1 MHKTKHF
8 QQRMGQ
14 RGINQ
19 AMIDLVLGYGEDEGG
34 KVVLS
39 RKRAEQLLE
48 GFRTLMKIVDKG
60 GVVVV
65 AEGDAQITTYNY
77 TGRGH

>member
-8 QQRMGQ
+8 QQRMSQ
-14 RGINQ
+14 RGISQ
-19 AMIDLVLGYGEDEGG
+19 AMIDLVLGYGENEGD

-39 RKRAEQLLE
+39 RKKAEQLRA
-48 GFRTLMKIVDKG
+48 GFRALMKIMDKG

-65 AEGDAQITTYNY
+65 AEGETQITTYNY

>member
-8 QQRMGQ
+8 RQRMGQ
-14 RGINQ
+14 RGISQ
-19 AMIDLVLGYGEDEGG
+19 AMIDLVLGYGDNEGS

-39 RKRAEQLLE
+39 RKKSEQLREAL
-48 GFRTLMKIVDKG
+48 RTLMKIVDKG
-60 GVVVV
+60 GLVVV

-77 TGRGH
+77 AGRSQ

>member
-14 RGINQ
+14 RGISQ
-19 AMIDLVLGYGEDEGG
+19 AMIDLVLGYGDNEGS

-39 RKRAEQLLE
+39 RKKSEQLREAL
-48 GFRTLMKIVDKG
+48 RTLMKIVDKG
-60 GVVVV
+60 GLVVV
-65 AEGDAQITTYNY
+65 AAGDAQITTYNY
-77 TGRGH
+77 AGRSQ